1 MDSQIATE
9 KRTREE
15 SRITFM
21 GLVYSINTLISEK
34 EELKIAELKIIYEN
48 LKISFGKIKTQDR
61 VIQDILAYDPL
72 ATEEERWEKER

>member
-15 SRITFM
+15 SRITFT

-72 ATEEERWEKER
+72 ATEEERWEKE